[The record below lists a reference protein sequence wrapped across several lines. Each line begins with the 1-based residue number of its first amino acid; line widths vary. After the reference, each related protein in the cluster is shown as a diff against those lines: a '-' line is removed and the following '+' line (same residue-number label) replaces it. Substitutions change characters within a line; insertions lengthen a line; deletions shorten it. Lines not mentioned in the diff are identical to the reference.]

1 MPTDKKVKNLV
12 FNVLTEEQYE
22 SATKNE
28 DEFYLTP
35 DNSAEIEKVIP
46 TDVAIKDNKLGLEH
60 DSVWLTNQNAINL
73 GEGLTYDEATKTLKA
88 GGKSVSPT
96 LVLVDIESNNVRTT
110 ITEEEKTN
118 LENGLYNQVLYDADE
133 EHHEGYYMPNS
144 LIVLQNV
151 LQTRYMFEQFATT
164 KTADGAYTYS
174 SIRIYLITLGEKN
187 TSNEYPITIT
197 KVSDINP
204 ASSGGSSFPVIEGT
218 KNASFANAYTIP
230 ATQTSPFILHIK
242 DDTYNEDIYAV
253 VNVAVDSKNRCDYY
267 SQFTHNFNYYRLTG
281 TDTNVFVQK
290 IPSSVSSQIVTS
302 TDSLPTTEDEKIDI
316 TDTINMDIPFV
327 ELYAGAN
334 VDRGS
339 LLARTLAYDMSPYPM
354 YIGQIQKFNSGKM
367 GYYYLERISEK
378 WYLRLKE
385 LSISGGS
392 TEDSRIGDLTGLK
405 TNAKDTIVNA
415 INEVEEETDN
425 IAKVTPTDI
434 KIVNDEITLMH
445 DGTEIT
451 GQENKIGTEATDLA
465 SLEVNVELPSGTTAT
480 LLTTLKIGDTYY
492 KIIEPVAVEITAK
505 ADATNGTI
513 TDSQLSVLQASD
525 SNYVMFNHEKF
536 FLNDDGAKEGFLT
549 YTHVGHENSKTTL
562 KFFTIT
568 VSTKAW
574 VLTTQSVQTINVIE
588 NSDDTVSLEIS

>member
-35 DNSAEIEKVIP
+35 DNSAEIEKTIP
-46 TDVAIKDNKLGLEH
+46 TDVGVQENKLGLKH
-60 DSVWLTNQNAINL
+60 GDTWLTNQNAINL
-73 GEGLTYDEATKTLKA
+73 EGFTYDEATKTLKA
-88 GGKSVSPT
+88 SGGKSVPPT
-96 LVLVDIESNNVRTT
+96 LNLMTTDLSAVRTS

-118 LENGLYNQVLYDADE
+118 LDKGLYNQVI
-133 EHHEGYYMPNS
+133 YYPN
-144 LIVLQNV
+144 LK
-151 LQTRYMFEQFATT
+151 M
-164 KTADGAYTYS
+164 TYS
-174 SIRIYLITLGEKN
+174 LFAPGKLLVLNGTCIFSQFNVVVNENSGTYGAIKYYGIEIGEKN
-187 TSNEYPITIT
+187 ASNEYPITIQDMQT
-197 KVSDINP
+197 FNP
-204 ASSGGSSFPVIEGT
+204 A
-218 KNASFANAYTIP
+218 
-230 ATQTSPFILHIK
+230 
-242 DDTYNEDIYAV
+242 
-253 VNVAVDSKNRCDYY
+253 
-267 SQFTHNFNYYRLTG
+267 
-281 TDTNVFVQK
+281 
-290 IPSSVSSQIVTS
+290 
-302 TDSLPTTEDEKIDI
+302 
-316 TDTINMDIPFV
+316 
-327 ELYAGAN
+327 
-334 VDRGS
+334 
-339 LLARTLAYDMSPYPM
+339 
-354 YIGQIQKFNSGKM
+354 
-367 GYYYLERISEK
+367 
-378 WYLRLKE
+378 
-385 LSISGGS
+385 S

-405 TNAKDTIVNA
+405 TNAKDTVVNA

-465 SLEVNVELPSGTTAT
+465 SLEANAELPSGTTAT
-480 LLTTLKIGDTYY
+480 LLTALKIDDTYY

>member
-73 GEGLTYDEATKTLKA
+73 EGFTYDEATKTLKA
-88 GGKSVSPT
+88 GGKSVPPT
-96 LVLVDIESNNVRTT
+96 LNLIDFGAEIFTIRTS
-110 ITEEEKTN
+110 ITEEEYNN
-118 LENGLYNQVLYDADE
+118 LKNGLYNQVVYADE
-133 EHHEGYYMPNS
+133 ENSAGLYMPSKLFDIGKGYAFTQIVATSTDDNS
-144 LIVLQNV
+144 L
-151 LQTRYMFEQFATT
+151 
-164 KTADGAYTYS
+164 TYS
-174 SIRIYLITLGEKN
+174 AIRTYSITFGEKN

-197 KVSDINP
+197 KALDINP
-204 ASSGGSSFPVIEGT
+204 A
-218 KNASFANAYTIP
+218 
-230 ATQTSPFILHIK
+230 
-242 DDTYNEDIYAV
+242 
-253 VNVAVDSKNRCDYY
+253 
-267 SQFTHNFNYYRLTG
+267 
-281 TDTNVFVQK
+281 
-290 IPSSVSSQIVTS
+290 
-302 TDSLPTTEDEKIDI
+302 
-316 TDTINMDIPFV
+316 
-327 ELYAGAN
+327 
-334 VDRGS
+334 
-339 LLARTLAYDMSPYPM
+339 
-354 YIGQIQKFNSGKM
+354 
-367 GYYYLERISEK
+367 
-378 WYLRLKE
+378 
-385 LSISGGS
+385 S

-405 TNAKDTIVNA
+405 TNAKDTVVNA

-451 GQENKIGTEATDLA
+451 GQGNKIGTEATDLA
-465 SLEVNVELPSGTTAT
+465 SLETNAEPPSGTTAT

-513 TDSQLSVLQASD
+513 TDSQLATLQASD

-562 KFFTIT
+562 KFFTVT

-574 VLTTQSVQTINVIE
+574 VLTTQSIQTINVIE